1 MRGGQGGGPLLTRM
15 GEMRA
20 KGGDLADGGGLGGL
34 GSGQVRSGGE
44 LVKKKTAPP
53 IAGIRRGGQRRQKM
67 PRSRSR

>member
-1 MRGGQGGGPLLTRM
+1 MRGGHGGGPLLARM
-15 GEMRA
+15 GEMRT
-20 KGGDLADGGGLGGL
+20 KGGDSADGGGLGGL

>member
-1 MRGGQGGGPLLTRM
+1 MRGGQGGGPLLARM

-34 GSGQVRSGGE
+34 GSGQVRSAGE

>member
-1 MRGGQGGGPLLTRM
+1 MRGGQGGGPVLARM
-15 GEMRA
+15 GEMRT
-20 KGGDLADGGGLGGL
+20 KGGDADGLGGL

>member
-1 MRGGQGGGPLLTRM
+1 MRGRQGGGPVLARM

-20 KGGDLADGGGLGGL
+20 KGGDSDGLGGL